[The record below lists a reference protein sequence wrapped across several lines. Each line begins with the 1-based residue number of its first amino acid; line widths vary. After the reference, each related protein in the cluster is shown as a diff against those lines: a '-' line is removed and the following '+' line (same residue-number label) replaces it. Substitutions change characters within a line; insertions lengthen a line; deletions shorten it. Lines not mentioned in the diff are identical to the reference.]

1 MKVGVCEATELK
13 KRSEM
18 LSIPFADLLWGYA
31 VEDLMLRVSTSA
43 SREFLW
49 LMSLPLLGEEAYRQ
63 RAKKR
68 IRFFY
73 KGSEEELTPDKLQP
87 GQRLSIAMGEHIK
100 TTLFAKENAQ
110 KIHWEG
116 TVTALSG
123 GIRLSMIAGYFDMK
137 VPLNIEIYSFGA
149 VSQIPGTREEE
160 LIAVGGGRTISYLV
174 YSPESELSYDLFAI
188 MDKLELIGSMGSYYD
203 AYRLLRTQP
212 LSGRYVLEELT
223 VLTAASPKMRK
234 EQRLKQLDGYRAYT
248 YMRKR
253 WEKYL
258 RNHGLAEVPWEDA
271 IDLILVFVSPIW
283 ESLCRNEIFFD
294 DWMPELGRF
303 LG

>member
-1 MKVGVCEATELK
+1 M
-13 KRSEM
+13 
-18 LSIPFADLLWGYA
+18 
-31 VEDLMLRVSTSA
+31 
-43 SREFLW
+43 
-49 LMSLPLLGEEAYRQ
+49 
-63 RAKKR
+63 
-68 IRFFY
+68 
-73 KGSEEELTPDKLQP
+73 
-87 GQRLSIAMGEHIK
+87 
-100 TTLFAKENAQ
+100 
-110 KIHWEG
+110 
-116 TVTALSG
+116 
-123 GIRLSMIAGYFDMK
+123 
-137 VPLNIEIYSFGA
+137 
-149 VSQIPGTREEE
+149 
-160 LIAVGGGRTISYLV
+160 GGGRTISYLV

>member
-43 SREFLW
+43 YREFLW

-123 GIRLSMIAGYFDMK
+123 GIRLSMTAGYFDMK
-137 VPLNIEIYSFGA
+137 VPLNIEIYRPLPAHGYADTFPSA
-149 VSQIPGTREEE
+149 CAYMCKPGIRPAA
-160 LIAVGGGRTISYLV
+160 LISA
-174 YSPESELSYDLFAI
+174 LFASSE
-188 MDKLELIGSMGSYYD
+188 M
-203 AYRLLRTQP
+203 
-212 LSGRYVLEELT
+212 
-223 VLTAASPKMRK
+223 
-234 EQRLKQLDGYRAYT
+234 QR
-248 YMRKR
+248 
-253 WEKYL
+253 
-258 RNHGLAEVPWEDA
+258 
-271 IDLILVFVSPIW
+271 
-283 ESLCRNEIFFD
+283 
-294 DWMPELGRF
+294 
-303 LG
+303 

>member
-1 MKVGVCEATELK
+1 M
-13 KRSEM
+13 
-18 LSIPFADLLWGYA
+18 
-31 VEDLMLRVSTSA
+31 
-43 SREFLW
+43 
-49 LMSLPLLGEEAYRQ
+49 
-63 RAKKR
+63 
-68 IRFFY
+68 
-73 KGSEEELTPDKLQP
+73 
-87 GQRLSIAMGEHIK
+87 
-100 TTLFAKENAQ
+100 
-110 KIHWEG
+110 
-116 TVTALSG
+116 TALSG
-123 GIRLSMIAGYFDMK
+123 GIRLSMTAGYFDMK

-160 LIAVGGGRTISYLV
+160 LIAVGGDRKISYLV

-234 EQRLKQLDGYRAYT
+234 EQRLKQLDEYRAYT

>member
-1 MKVGVCEATELK
+1 MQWAETEK
-13 KRSEM
+13 FP
-18 LSIPFADLLWGYA
+18 IWC
-31 VEDLMLRVSTSA
+31 
-43 SREFLW
+43 
-49 LMSLPLLGEEAYRQ
+49 
-63 RAKKR
+63 
-68 IRFFY
+68 IRRR
-73 KGSEEELTPDKLQP
+73 G
-87 GQRLSIAMGEHIK
+87 
-100 TTLFAKENAQ
+100 
-110 KIHWEG
+110 
-116 TVTALSG
+116 
-123 GIRLSMIAGYFDMK
+123 
-137 VPLNIEIYSFGA
+137 
-149 VSQIPGTREEE
+149 
-160 LIAVGGGRTISYLV
+160 
-174 YSPESELSYDLFAI
+174 ELSYDLFAI

-258 RNHGLAEVPWEDA
+258 RNHGQAEVPWEDA

>member
-1 MKVGVCEATELK
+1 MSYFFCLNQTVDSIKGHTAVVTYNTTTSVSIWKTCYNVCFSCKTHLRSIGTKNSIVVGCHIS
-13 KRSEM
+13 SEDFFEFRIDLISVS
-18 LSIPFADLLWGYA
+18 LS
-31 VEDLMLRVSTSA
+31 
-43 SREFLW
+43 
-49 LMSLPLLGEEAYRQ
+49 SLNCHTD
-63 RAKKR
+63 
-68 IRFFY
+68 I
-73 KGSEEELTPDKLQP
+73 
-87 GQRLSIAMGEHIK
+87 
-100 TTLFAKENAQ
+100 
-110 KIHWEG
+110 
-116 TVTALSG
+116 
-123 GIRLSMIAGYFDMK
+123 
-137 VPLNIEIYSFGA
+137 
-149 VSQIPGTREEE
+149 SQIPGTREEE

>member
-1 MKVGVCEATELK
+1 MVVLK
-13 KRSEM
+13 LFLHSLYIFIRNFILGPVSYTH
-18 LSIPFADLLWGYA
+18 L
-31 VEDLMLRVSTSA
+31 LMLRVSTSA
-43 SREFLW
+43 YREFLW

-123 GIRLSMIAGYFDMK
+123 GIRLSMTAGYFDMK

-149 VSQIPGTREEE
+149 VSYTHLDVYKRQ
-160 LIAVGGGRTISYLV
+160 GRQCG
-174 YSPESELSYDLFAI
+174 YSKNRS
-188 MDKLELIGSMGSYYD
+188 KG
-203 AYRLLRTQP
+203 
-212 LSGRYVLEELT
+212 
-223 VLTAASPKMRK
+223 
-234 EQRLKQLDGYRAYT
+234 
-248 YMRKR
+248 KR
-253 WEKYL
+253 
-258 RNHGLAEVPWEDA
+258 
-271 IDLILVFVSPIW
+271 
-283 ESLCRNEIFFD
+283 
-294 DWMPELGRF
+294 
-303 LG
+303 

>member
-1 MKVGVCEATELK
+1 MIVGICEATELK
-13 KRSEM
+13 KRSEE
-18 LSIPFADLLWGYA
+18 LDIPFADLLWGYA
-31 VEDLMLRVSTSA
+31 VEDLMLRITA
-43 SREFLW
+43 SDYREYLW

-73 KGSEEELTPDKLQP
+73 RGSGEKIPKDRLQP
-87 GQRLSIAMGEHIK
+87 GQKLSIAMGEHMLKAIF
-100 TTLFAKENAQ
+100 TYENMQ
-110 KIHWEG
+110 GICWEG

-123 GIRLSMIAGYFDMK
+123 GIGLHLTAEYCDMT
-137 VPLNIEIYSFGA
+137 VPLNLEIYSFGA
-149 VSQIPGTREEE
+149 LNQIPGTREEE
-160 LIAVGGGRTISYLV
+160 LIAVGGEKRISYLV
-174 YSPESELSYDLFAI
+174 YSPESEMSYDLFAI

-212 LSGRYVLEELT
+212 MSGRYVLEELT
-223 VLTAASPKMRK
+223 QLTAAAPKMRR
-234 EQRLKQLDGYRAYT
+234 EQRLRQLEGYRTYS

-258 RNHGLAEVPWEDA
+258 RNHSLGEIPWEEA
-271 IDLILVFVSPIW
+271 LNLIVDFVTPIW
-283 ESLCRNEIFFD
+283 NSLCKNEIFFD
-294 DWMPELGRF
+294 DWMPELGRY

>member
-43 SREFLW
+43 YREFLW

-123 GIRLSMIAGYFDMK
+123 GIRLSMTAGYFDMK

-149 VSQIPGTREEE
+149 ISQIPGTREEE
-160 LIAVGGGRTISYLV
+160 LIAVGGGRKISYLV

-188 MDKLELIGSMGSYYD
+188 MDKLELIGSMGSYYGCIPAAPD
-203 AYRLLRTQP
+203 TAAQRALCAGGTDGAYRCI
-212 LSGRYVLEELT
+212 S
-223 VLTAASPKMRK
+223 
-234 EQRLKQLDGYRAYT
+234 
-248 YMRKR
+248 
-253 WEKYL
+253 
-258 RNHGLAEVPWEDA
+258 EDA
-271 IDLILVFVSPIW
+271 KRAEIKAAGRIPGLHIYAQALGKVSA
-283 ESLCRNEIFFD
+283 
-294 DWMPELGRF
+294 
-303 LG
+303 

>member
-1 MKVGVCEATELK
+1 MADEPAASG
-13 KRSEM
+13 RR
-18 LSIPFADLLWGYA
+18 SIPAA
-31 VEDLMLRVSTSA
+31 RQEA
-43 SREFLW
+43 H
-49 LMSLPLLGEEAYRQ
+49 PL
-63 RAKKR
+63 
-68 IRFFY
+68 FY

-234 EQRLKQLDGYRAYT
+234 EQRLKQLDGYRTYT

-271 IDLILVFVSPIW
+271 LHLILVFVSPIW

>member
-43 SREFLW
+43 YREFLW

-123 GIRLSMIAGYFDMK
+123 GIRHD
-137 VPLNIEIYSFGA
+137 
-149 VSQIPGTREEE
+149 R
-160 LIAVGGGRTISYLV
+160 R
-174 YSPESELSYDLFAI
+174 
-188 MDKLELIGSMGSYYD
+188 
-203 AYRLLRTQP
+203 
-212 LSGRYVLEELT
+212 
-223 VLTAASPKMRK
+223 
-234 EQRLKQLDGYRAYT
+234 
-248 YMRKR
+248 
-253 WEKYL
+253 
-258 RNHGLAEVPWEDA
+258 
-271 IDLILVFVSPIW
+271 VF
-283 ESLCRNEIFFD
+283 
-294 DWMPELGRF
+294 
-303 LG
+303 

>member
-1 MKVGVCEATELK
+1 
-13 KRSEM
+13 M

-43 SREFLW
+43 YREFLW

-68 IRFFY
+68 IRFFIREVRKNSRRTNCSPVSDY
-73 KGSEEELTPDKLQP
+73 PSQWANISKQHFLQ
-87 GQRLSIAMGEHIK
+87 
-100 TTLFAKENAQ
+100 KENAQ

-123 GIRLSMIAGYFDMK
+123 GIRLSMTAGYFDMK

-160 LIAVGGGRTISYLV
+160 LIAVGGGRKISYLV

-234 EQRLKQLDGYRAYT
+234 EQRLKQLDGYRTYT

-258 RNHGLAEVPWEDA
+258 RNHGLVEIPWEDA
-271 IDLILVFVSPIW
+271 LDLILVFVSPIW

>member
-43 SREFLW
+43 YREFLW

-123 GIRLSMIAGYFDMK
+123 GIRLSMTAGYFDMK

-149 VSQIPGTREEE
+149 ISQIPGTREEE

-203 AYRLLRTQP
+203 AYRLYL
-212 LSGRYVLEELT
+212 LACERYVDEACADVRIFRCAQVKHIVHDT
-223 VLTAASPKMRK
+223 VAYVGACGEGYVARKAVFADVLNHCFATVFRFCSFVISAVNLNRFMHAPPK
-234 EQRLKQLDGYRAYT
+234 
-248 YMRKR
+248 
-253 WEKYL
+253 
-258 RNHGLAEVPWEDA
+258 
-271 IDLILVFVSPIW
+271 
-283 ESLCRNEIFFD
+283 SLSFTH
-294 DWMPELGRF
+294 ML
-303 LG
+303 

>member
-43 SREFLW
+43 YREFLW

-123 GIRLSMIAGYFDMK
+123 GIRLSMTAGYFDMK

-160 LIAVGGGRTISYLV
+160 LIAVGGGRTISY
-174 YSPESELSYDLFAI
+174 E
-188 MDKLELIGSMGSYYD
+188 

-234 EQRLKQLDGYRAYT
+234 EQRLKQLDEYRAYT

-271 IDLILVFVSPIW
+271 MG
-283 ESLCRNEIFFD
+283 ESL
-294 DWMPELGRF
+294 PQ
-303 LG
+303 

>member
-43 SREFLW
+43 YREFLW

-110 KIHWEG
+110 NVSSCCKPC
-116 TVTALSG
+116 L
-123 GIRLSMIAGYFDMK
+123 RPD
-137 VPLNIEIYSFGA
+137 FGA
-149 VSQIPGTREEE
+149 SSWPRRGFMWTTTRTSRATWPFTSME
-160 LIAVGGGRTISYLV
+160 AST
-174 YSPESELSYDLFAI
+174 D
-188 MDKLELIGSMGSYYD
+188 GSD
-203 AYRLLRTQP
+203 R
-212 LSGRYVLEELT
+212 
-223 VLTAASPKMRK
+223 
-234 EQRLKQLDGYRAYT
+234 D
-248 YMRKR
+248 
-253 WEKYL
+253 
-258 RNHGLAEVPWEDA
+258 
-271 IDLILVFVSPIW
+271 
-283 ESLCRNEIFFD
+283 
-294 DWMPELGRF
+294 
-303 LG
+303 

>member
-43 SREFLW
+43 YREFLW
-49 LMSLPLLGEEAYRQ
+49 LMSLPLLGEEAYLQ

-73 KGSEEELTPDKLQP
+73 KRSEEELTPDKLQP

-123 GIRLSMIAGYFDMK
+123 GIRLSMSAGYFDMK

-149 VSQIPGTREEE
+149 VSQIPVTREEE
-160 LIAVGGGRTISYLV
+160 LIAVGGDRKISYLV

-258 RNHGLAEVPWEDA
+258 RNHGQAEVPWEDA

>member
-43 SREFLW
+43 YREFLW

-123 GIRLSMIAGYFDMK
+123 GIRLSMTAGYFDMK

-149 VSQIPGTREEE
+149 ISQIPGTREEE
-160 LIAVGGGRTISYLV
+160 LIAVGGGRKISYLV
-174 YSPESELSYDLFAI
+174 YSPESELSYDC
-188 MDKLELIGSMGSYYD
+188 
-203 AYRLLRTQP
+203 LRSWT
-212 LSGRYVLEELT
+212 S
-223 VLTAASPKMRK
+223 
-234 EQRLKQLDGYRAYT
+234 
-248 YMRKR
+248 
-253 WEKYL
+253 W
-258 RNHGLAEVPWEDA
+258 N
-271 IDLILVFVSPIW
+271 
-283 ESLCRNEIFFD
+283 
-294 DWMPELGRF
+294 
-303 LG
+303 

>member
-1 MKVGVCEATELK
+1 MADEPAASGRRSISAARQEAH
-13 KRSEM
+13 
-18 LSIPFADLLWGYA
+18 
-31 VEDLMLRVSTSA
+31 
-43 SREFLW
+43 
-49 LMSLPLLGEEAYRQ
+49 PL
-63 RAKKR
+63 
-68 IRFFY
+68 FY

-123 GIRLSMIAGYFDMK
+123 GIRLSMTAGYFDMK

-160 LIAVGGGRTISYLV
+160 LIAVGGGRKISYLV

-234 EQRLKQLDGYRAYT
+234 EQRLKQLDEYRAYT